1 MYVKIPQPS
10 LGRKYK
16 LNNEVY
22 TVEYIQEKVSF
33 QPDLVEEED
42 NKVCF
47 EYFQIYFK
55 IPDHKQFKL
64 TGLTA
69 KLDNKY

>member
-1 MYVKIPQPS
+1 MYVKIPN
-10 LGRKYK
+10 LRGGRKYK

-47 EYFQIYFK
+47 EYFRNLLFK
-55 IPDHKQFKL
+55 FPDHKHWS
-64 TGLTA
+64 
-69 KLDNKY
+69 